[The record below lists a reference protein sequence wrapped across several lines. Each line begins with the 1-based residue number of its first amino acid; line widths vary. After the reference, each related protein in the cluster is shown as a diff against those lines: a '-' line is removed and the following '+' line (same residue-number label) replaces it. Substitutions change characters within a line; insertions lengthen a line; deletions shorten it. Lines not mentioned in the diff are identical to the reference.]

1 MEKQKE
7 KTDPNIPEIV
17 DIQDDPTIEKKGE
30 EKPVFDF
37 RPEDYINILN
47 QIRVTKRHITVAPTI
62 TPKNFMEQIQLFDDG
77 VDYRL
82 YLFVNGTWR
91 YVALT

>member
-1 MEKQKE
+1 MAKEEKK
-7 KTDPNIPEIV
+7 DPNIPEIV
-17 DIQDDPTIEKKGE
+17 EVQDDPQSSSQGQ
-30 EKPVFDF
+30 EKPVFEF
-37 RPEDYINILN
+37 RPEDYISILN
-47 QIRVTKRHITVAPTI
+47 QIRVTKRHIAVAPTI

>member
-1 MEKQKE
+1 MAKPEEK
-7 KTDPNIPEIV
+7 DPNISEIV
-17 DIQDDPTIEKKGE
+17 EVQDDPQSSNTGK

-37 RPEDYINILN
+37 RPEDYITILN

-62 TPKNFMEQIQLFDDG
+62 TPKNFVEQIQLFDDG